1 MEVGV
6 ESFTVIVSKALCRED
21 MASFCCLFRSN
32 KDQKRACSSDNRMNL
47 HCLSNFRQWGPVLNQ
62 RHPQN
67 NSREQSRNRYNRN
80 KSIQP
85 IETQDQMELD
95 LKNGEGAVS
104 YPMEAQ
110 PKTKEGSTAVDNLVY
125 VSIFVLFRRTIFI

>member
-1 MEVGV
+1 MQFGQ
-6 ESFTVIVSKALCRED
+6 SYGSALFIE
-21 MASFCCLFRSN
+21 L
-32 KDQKRACSSDNRMNL
+32 
-47 HCLSNFRQWGPVLNQ
+47 LSVRTVLNQ

-67 NSREQSRNRYNRN
+67 SSREQSRNRYNRN
-80 KSIQP
+80 RSIQL

-110 PKTKEGSTAVDNLVY
+110 PKTKEGSD
-125 VSIFVLFRRTIFI
+125 RH